1 MSVGYLR
8 ALRLL
13 HETFRTYP
21 ASARIHILGRFLSCP
36 FLRTLD
42 VVPAC
47 ARVLDIGAGH
57 GTFARLVVEERAAE
71 VIAVDP
77 DLRKTLHPYR
87 HPKVRFVAGFDDA
100 IRGEFDVVSMFDVL
114 YRLAPEQRDAIFA
127 RILQRLKPGG
137 MFLLKEVGRASGLK
151 HAWNRTQELISDN
164 LFGLTV
170 GEGFYVETDAELR
183 TRIERAGFTRF
194 TATRIDAGY
203 PHAHT
208 LYTAHR
214 P

>member
-1 MSVGYLR
+1 MPVGYLR
-8 ALRLL
+8 ALGLL
-13 HETFRTYP
+13 HQTFHTYP
-21 ASARIHILGRFLSCP
+21 PAARLHILGRFLSCP

-42 VVPAC
+42 VVPVG

-57 GTFARLVVEERAAE
+57 GTFARLAVEERAAE

-77 DLRKTLHPYR
+77 DLRKTLHAYR

-114 YRLAPEQRDAIFA
+114 YRLSPEQRDALFA
-127 RILQRLKPGG
+127 RILERLKPGG
-137 MFLLKEVGRASGLK
+137 LFLLKEVGRANGLK
-151 HAWNRTQELISDN
+151 HVWNRTQELISDN

-170 GEGFYVETDAELR
+170 GEGFYVETDEELR
-183 TRIERAGFTRF
+183 VRMERAGFTGF
-194 TATRIDAGY
+194 AAKRIDRGY